1 MKQHKKIFI
10 ALVFL
15 LFLGVL
21 GAQALIKQSVTTV
34 SQSAASG
41 GNFLDAKKFHLSP
54 EASSYLFKRYP
65 SGLVPLP
72 LDPKNQKYLKD
83 YFSSEG
89 YIIELTTAPSGPNR
103 AAAHTGLLA
112 LKELSVQKESLKAEH
127 KSFLKEMRSINL
139 DSNVNREYVN
149 VLNGV
154 SIRNVSIDALI
165 KIAGMDEVK
174 EIYPIKKYHALLTD
188 SVSQIGASSVWSM
201 KDSLGNN
208 ITGKG
213 VKIAIVDTGIDYT
226 HPDLGGCSAEQIEG
240 DSIAIAGLD
249 YSFESVHPYSDR
261 INQTWN
267 ITMPGFSRIA
277 IHFKNISLEED
288 FDIIYVKNASGDV
301 IGKYTGYL
309 NNVWSDS
316 VKGDTIYLNFV
327 SDGSISDWG
336 FSIDKVFNGSTDYSM
351 AGCAKVAYGYDYV
364 NNDNNPID
372 DMGHGTHCASIAA
385 GNGALKGVA
394 PNATLMAYKVLD
406 SGGSGYDD
414 DIIAGIEKAVLDGAD
429 VISISLGGTGDPD
442 DAMSKAVDAA
452 VDSGVVVAVAA
463 GNDGPY
469 NGTIGS
475 PGCARKAIT
484 VGAVYKEGDLRRN
497 ELTSLTINGLG
508 REVNSGFVQYSKVTS
523 DSGVSGQLMNAG
535 LGLESDYSGMDCSGK
550 IALIRRAN
558 PARIRISNQVKNAY
572 KAGCVGAVIYNNI
585 DDNSL
590 YDDYGYT
597 IWTLDNLSLIPVVW
611 INKTDGEYL
620 GSLASNTTVTAKLNV
635 IFDPVLVADFSS
647 RGPVYMFNKPDVLA
661 PGVDICAARCGDAFE
676 GDGDLCFDDKHIML
690 SGTSMATPHVAG
702 AAALL
707 KQKNPGWSALE
718 IKAALKNTARS
729 LGANSEIQGA
739 GVINV
744 SAAAQ
749 LATAP
754 PVVFIYN
761 VSDVTYR
768 GLK

>member
-15 LFLGVL
+15 LFLGVF
-21 GAQALIKQSVTTV
+21 GAQALIKQSVTNT
-34 SQSAASG
+34 SQLATSG

-54 EASSYLFKRYP
+54 EASAYLFKRYP
-65 SGLVPLP
+65 SGLIPLP
-72 LDPKNQKYLKD
+72 LDPKYQKYLND

-89 YIIELTTAPSGPNR
+89 YIIELTNAPSGPSR
-103 AAAHTGLLA
+103 AAAHIGSLS
-112 LKELSVQKESLKAEH
+112 LKEVSVQRETLKSEH

-139 DSNVNREYVN
+139 DLNVKREYVN

-154 SIRNVSIDALI
+154 SVRNVSIDALI
-165 KIAGMDEVK
+165 KIAGMDNVK
-174 EIYPIKKYHALLTD
+174 EIYPLKKYHTLLSD
-188 SVSQIGASSVWSM
+188 STREIGATSVWSM
-201 KDSLGNN
+201 TDSLGNN

-213 VKIAIVDTGIDYT
+213 VKIAVVDTGIDYT
-226 HPDLGGCSAEQIEG
+226 HPDLGACTSEQIEG
-240 DSIAIAGLD
+240 GSFAIAGTD
-249 YSFESVHPYSDR
+249 YSFESAHPYSDR
-261 INQTWN
+261 MNETWN

-288 FDIIYVKNASGDV
+288 FDILYVKNSSGDV
-301 IGKYTGYL
+301 ISRYTGYL
-309 NNVWSDS
+309 ADVWSES
-316 VKGDTIYLNFV
+316 VKGDTIYLQFV

-336 FSIDKVFNGSTDYSM
+336 FSIDKVVNGSTDYSL

-364 NNDNNPID
+364 NNDNNPLD
-372 DMGHGTHCASIAA
+372 DQGHGTHCASIAA

-394 PNATLMAYKVLD
+394 PEATLMAYKVLD
-406 SGGSGYDD
+406 STGSGWDD

-429 VISISLGGTGDPD
+429 VISISLGGGGDPD

-463 GNDGPY
+463 GNEGPY
-469 NGTIGS
+469 NGTVGS

-484 VGAVYKEGDLRRN
+484 VGAVYKDGDTGRN
-497 ELTSLTINGLG
+497 LLSSLTINGLDI
-508 REVNSGFVQYSKVTS
+508 NSGFMQYSKVTS
-523 DSGVSGQLMNAG
+523 QEGISGKLMNAG
-535 LGLESDYSGMDCSGK
+535 LGLTSDYTGKDCNGK
-550 IALIRRAN
+550 IALIRRAD
-558 PARIRISNQVKNAY
+558 PARIIFINQAKNAY
-572 KAGCVGAVIYNNI
+572 KAGCIGVVIYNNI
-585 DDNSL
+585 DDDSDFDAN
-590 YDDYGYT
+590 GYKL
-597 IWTLDNLSLIPVVW
+597 WTLGILSSIPVVW

-620 GSLASNTTVTAKLNV
+620 TSLALNTPLTAKMTVTL
-635 IFDPVLVADFSS
+635 DPFTVVDFSS

-661 PGVDICAARCGDAFE
+661 PGVRVCAARSGDAFE
-676 GDGDLCFDDKHIML
+676 GDGDMCFDDKHITL

-707 KQKNPGWSALE
+707 KQKNPAWSALE
-718 IKAALKNTARS
+718 IKAALKNTARDM
-729 LGANSEIQGA
+729 GAHLQIQGA

>member
-10 ALVFL
+10 VLVFL
-15 LFLGVL
+15 LFLGVF
-21 GAQALIKQSVTTV
+21 GAQALIKQSVSSTQQPAT
-34 SQSAASG
+34 SG

-54 EASSYLFKRYP
+54 EASAYLFKRYP
-65 SGLVPLP
+65 SGLIPLP
-72 LDPKNQKYLKD
+72 LDPKYQKYLND

-89 YIIELTTAPSGPNR
+89 YIIELTAAPSGPSR
-103 AAAHTGLLA
+103 AAAHTDSLA
-112 LKELSVQKESLKAEH
+112 LKEVSVQKETLKAEH
-127 KSFLKEMRSINL
+127 RSFLKEMRSINL
-139 DSNVNREYVN
+139 DSNVNREYAS

-154 SIRNVSIDALI
+154 SIRNVSLDALI
-165 KIAGMDEVK
+165 RIAGMDEVK

-226 HPDLGGCSAEQIEG
+226 HPDLGGCTAEQIEG
-240 DSIAIAGLD
+240 GSIAVAGLN
-249 YSFESVHPYSDR
+249 YSFDSAHPYSDR

-277 IHFKNISLEED
+277 VHFKNISLEED
-288 FDIIYVKNASGDV
+288 FDILYVKNSSGDV
-301 IGKYTGYL
+301 IGKYTGSL
-309 NNVWSDS
+309 NDVWSES
-316 VKGDTIYLNFV
+316 VKGDTIYLQFV
-327 SDGSISDWG
+327 SDGSITDWG
-336 FSIDKVFNGSTDYSM
+336 FSIDKVVNSSTDYSL

-364 NNDNNPID
+364 NNDNNPLD
-372 DMGHGTHCASIAA
+372 DQGHGTHCASIAA

-406 SGGSGYDD
+406 SSGGGYDD

-429 VISISLGGTGDPD
+429 VISISIGGSGDPD

-463 GNDGPY
+463 GNEGPY
-469 NGTIGS
+469 NGTISS

-484 VGAVYKEGDLRRN
+484 VGAVYKEGDPGRN
-497 ELTSLTINGLG
+497 ELTSLMINGLG
-508 REVNSGFVQYSKVTS
+508 RAVNSLFVQYSKVS
-523 DSGVSGQLMNAG
+523 SEEGISGEIMDVG
-535 LGLESDYSGMDCSGK
+535 LGLTSDYSGKDCSGK
-550 IALIRRAN
+550 IALIRRAD
-558 PARIRISNQVKNAY
+558 PARIIPSNQVKNAY
-572 KAGCVGAVIYNNI
+572 KSGCVGAVIYNNI
-585 DDNSL
+585 NDNSL
-590 YDDYGYT
+590 YDNNGYLF
-597 IWTLDNLSLIPVVW
+597 WTVHNLSSIPIVW

-620 GSLASNTTVTAKLNV
+620 ASLASNTTVTAKMTVSL
-635 IFDPVLVADFSS
+635 DPVRVADFSS

-661 PGVDICAARCGDAFE
+661 PGVRICAARSGDAFE
-676 GDGDLCFDDKHIML
+676 GEGDPCFDDKHILL

-707 KQKNPGWSALE
+707 KQKNPSWSALE
-718 IKAALKNTARS
+718 IKAALKNTANS
-729 LGANSEIQGA
+729 LGANPQIQGA

-749 LATAP
+749 LTSAP
-754 PVVFIYN
+754 PVVNIYN